1 VENAL
6 FSMCER
12 ILISALPSNLA
23 LSEVSRERVE
33 YALRG
38 KTLTVYLYLLKHG
51 KAIGVRE
58 IQKAL
63 GFSSP
68 SVAFHHLDKLVE
80 LGVVEKDEYERY
92 VLAKKVDT
100 GILHSFVSIGG
111 LTLPRLGFYAA
122 FFTTIAVAY
131 LVVNRNSPDLYA
143 LIGTFGG
150 SAIFWYEAWR
160 VWRRK
165 PF

>member
-1 VENAL
+1 
-6 FSMCER
+6 
-12 ILISALPSNLA
+12 
-23 LSEVSRERVE
+23 LSDASKEQVE

-51 KAIGVRE
+51 RAVGVRE
-58 IQKAL
+58 VQKAL

-80 LGVVEKDEYERY
+80 LGVVEKDQYERY

-100 GILHSFVSIGG
+100 GILSSFVSIGG

-122 FFTTIAVAY
+122 FFTTIAAAY
-131 LVVNRNSPDLYA
+131 ISANRGSLDLYS
-143 LIGTFGG
+143 LIGTLGG
-150 SAIFWYEAWR
+150 AAVFWYEAWR

>member
-1 VENAL
+1 
-6 FSMCER
+6 MTR
-12 ILISALPSNLA
+12 D
-23 LSEVSRERVE
+23 RVE

-58 IQKAL
+58 IQKSL

-80 LGVVEKDEYERY
+80 LGVVEKDEYDRY

-100 GILHSFVSIGG
+100 GILHSFVSVAGYN
-111 LTLPRLGFYAA
+111 LPRLGFYAA
-122 FFTTIAVAY
+122 FFSTIAAAY
-131 LVVNRNSPDLYA
+131 LFFDRGSLDLYA
-143 LIGTFGG
+143 LIGTVGG
-150 SAIFWYEAWR
+150 SLIFWYEAMR

>member
-1 VENAL
+1 MKQGELTTSVSDEA
-6 FSMCER
+6 R
-12 ILISALPSNLA
+12 
-23 LSEVSRERVE
+23 SREKID

-58 IQKAL
+58 IQKEL

-80 LGVVEKDEYERY
+80 LGVVEKDEYDRY

-100 GILHSFVSIGG
+100 GILNSFVSVAG
-111 LTLPRLGFYAA
+111 LNLPRLGFYAA
-122 FFTTIAVAY
+122 FFTTIAGAY
-131 LVVNRNSPDLYA
+131 ILLDRSSLDLYA
-143 LIGTFGG
+143 IIGTIGG
-150 SAIFWYEAWR
+150 AAVFWYEAWR

>member
-1 VENAL
+1 
-6 FSMCER
+6 M
-12 ILISALPSNLA
+12 
-23 LSEVSRERVE
+23 SEASREQVE

-38 KTLTVYLYLLKHG
+38 KTLTVYLYLLRHG

-80 LGVVEKDEYERY
+80 LGVVEKDQYERY

-100 GILHSFVSIGG
+100 GILHSFVSIGVSLSPG
-111 LTLPRLGFYAA
+111 WGSTQHSSRPSRLLTCRSTGDPLTSTLSSALWA
-122 FFTTIAVAY
+122 E
-131 LVVNRNSPDLYA
+131 LVSSGSKHGVCGGVNRSEN
-143 LIGTFGG
+143 
-150 SAIFWYEAWR
+150 
-160 VWRRK
+160 
-165 PF
+165 

>member
-1 VENAL
+1 MPPVSDEAQ
-6 FSMCER
+6 
-12 ILISALPSNLA
+12 
-23 LSEVSRERVE
+23 SREKID

-58 IQKAL
+58 IQKEL

-68 SVAFHHLDKLVE
+68 SVAFHHLDKLLG
-80 LGVVEKDEYERY
+80 LGVVEKDEYDRY

-100 GILHSFVSIGG
+100 GILNSFVSVAG
-111 LTLPRLGFYAA
+111 LNLPRLGFYAA
-122 FFTTIAVAY
+122 FFTTITVAY
-131 LVVNRNSPDLYA
+131 LILARSSLNLYA
-143 LIGTFGG
+143 VIGTVGG
-150 SAIFWYEAWR
+150 AAVFWYEAWR

>member
-1 VENAL
+1 MPDED
-6 FSMCER
+6 
-12 ILISALPSNLA
+12 P
-23 LSEVSRERVE
+23 SRERVE

-80 LGVVEKDEYERY
+80 LGVVEKDQYDRY
-92 VLAKKVDT
+92 VLARKVDT
-100 GILHSFVSIGG
+100 GILHSFVSVAG

-122 FFTTIAVAY
+122 FFTTISAAY
-131 LVVNRNSPDLYA
+131 LILDRNSLGVYA
-143 LIGTFGG
+143 LIGTLGG
-150 SAIFWYEAWR
+150 TAVFWYEAWR

>member
-1 VENAL
+1 
-6 FSMCER
+6 M
-12 ILISALPSNLA
+12 
-23 LSEVSRERVE
+23 SEADRQRVDYE
-33 YALRG
+33 LRG

-51 KAIGVRE
+51 KAVGVRE
-58 IQKAL
+58 IQKEL

-68 SVAFHHLDKLVE
+68 SVAFHHLDKLVG

-92 VLAKKVDT
+92 VLARKVDT
-100 GILHSFVSIGG
+100 GILHSFVSIAG

-122 FFTTIAVAY
+122 FFTTIAFAY
-131 LVVNRNSPDLYA
+131 FLVNRSSLDLYA
-143 LIGTFGG
+143 LIGTVGG
-150 SAIFWYEAWR
+150 ALIFWYEAVR

>member
-1 VENAL
+1 
-6 FSMCER
+6 M
-12 ILISALPSNLA
+12 
-23 LSEVSRERVE
+23 SEASREQVE

-51 KAIGVRE
+51 KAVGVRE
-58 IQKAL
+58 VQKAL

-80 LGVVEKDEYERY
+80 LGVLEKDQYERY

-100 GILHSFVSIGG
+100 GILSSFVSIGG
-111 LTLPRLGFYAA
+111 LNLPRLGFYAA
-122 FFTTIAVAY
+122 FFTTIAAAY
-131 LVVNRNSPDLYA
+131 MSANRGSLDLYA
-143 LIGTFGG
+143 LVGTLGG
-150 SAIFWYEAWR
+150 AAVFWYEAWR
-160 VWRRK
+160 IWRRK

>member
-1 VENAL
+1 
-6 FSMCER
+6 
-12 ILISALPSNLA
+12 
-23 LSEVSRERVE
+23 LSEASREQVD

-51 KAIGVRE
+51 KAVGVRE

-100 GILHSFVSIGG
+100 GILHSFVSIAG

-131 LVVNRNSPDLYA
+131 LLLNRSSLDLYA
-143 LIGTFGG
+143 VIGTLGG
-150 SAIFWYEAWR
+150 SAIFWYETWR

>member
-1 VENAL
+1 
-6 FSMCER
+6 M
-12 ILISALPSNLA
+12 
-23 LSEVSRERVE
+23 SESSREKVE

-38 KTLTVYLYLLKHG
+38 KTLTVYLYILKHG
-51 KAIGVRE
+51 KAVGVRE
-58 IQKAL
+58 VQKSL

-100 GILHSFVSIGG
+100 GILSSFVSIGG

-122 FFTTIAVAY
+122 FFTTIVAAY
-131 LVVNRNSPDLYA
+131 ISANRGSLDLYA
-143 LIGTFGG
+143 LIGTLGG
-150 SAIFWYEAWR
+150 AAVFWYEAWR

>member
-1 VENAL
+1 
-6 FSMCER
+6 
-12 ILISALPSNLA
+12 
-23 LSEVSRERVE
+23 LSESNKERVDYE
-33 YALRG
+33 LRG

-51 KAIGVRE
+51 KAVGVRE
-58 IQKAL
+58 IQKEL

-68 SVAFHHLDKLVE
+68 SVAFHHLDKLVD

-92 VLAKKVDT
+92 VLARKVDT
-100 GILHSFVSIGG
+100 GILHSFVSIAG
-111 LTLPRLGFYAA
+111 LNLPRLGFYAA

-131 LVVNRNSPDLYA
+131 LLLNRNSLDLYA
-143 LIGTFGG
+143 LIGTVGG
-150 SAIFWYEAWR
+150 AAIFWYEALR

>member
-1 VENAL
+1 
-6 FSMCER
+6 M
-12 ILISALPSNLA
+12 
-23 LSEVSRERVE
+23 SEASREQVD

-38 KTLTVYLYLLKHG
+38 KTLAVYLYLLRHG

-122 FFTTIAVAY
+122 FFTTIAAVY
-131 LVVNRNSPDLYA
+131 LSVNRGSLDLYA
-143 LIGTFGG
+143 LIGTVGG
-150 SAIFWYEAWR
+150 AAVFWYEAWR

>member
-1 VENAL
+1 
-6 FSMCER
+6 M
-12 ILISALPSNLA
+12 
-23 LSEVSRERVE
+23 SEASKEQVE

-51 KAIGVRE
+51 KAVGVRE
-58 IQKAL
+58 VQKAL

-80 LGVVEKDEYERY
+80 LGVLEKDQYERY

-100 GILHSFVSIGG
+100 GILSSFVSIGG
-111 LTLPRLGFYAA
+111 LNLPRLGFYAA
-122 FFTTIAVAY
+122 FFTTIAAAY
-131 LVVNRNSPDLYA
+131 MSANRGSLDLYA
-143 LIGTFGG
+143 LVGTLGG
-150 SAIFWYEAWR
+150 AAVFWYEAWR
-160 VWRRK
+160 IWRRK

>member
-1 VENAL
+1 MSDASKEQ
-6 FSMCER
+6 
-12 ILISALPSNLA
+12 
-23 LSEVSRERVE
+23 VE

-51 KAIGVRE
+51 RAVGVRE
-58 IQKAL
+58 VQKAL

-80 LGVVEKDEYERY
+80 LGVVEKDQYERY

-100 GILHSFVSIGG
+100 GILSSFVSIGG

-122 FFTTIAVAY
+122 FFTTIAAAY
-131 LVVNRNSPDLYA
+131 ISANRGSLDLYS
-143 LIGTFGG
+143 LIGTLGG
-150 SAIFWYEAWR
+150 AAVFWYEAWR

>member
-1 VENAL
+1 VAEEA
-6 FSMCER
+6 R
-12 ILISALPSNLA
+12 D
-23 LSEVSRERVE
+23 RVDYE
-33 YALRG
+33 LRG

-51 KAIGVRE
+51 KAVGVRE
-58 IQKAL
+58 IQKEL

-68 SVAFHHLDKLVE
+68 SVAFHHLDKLVD
-80 LGVVEKDEYERY
+80 LGVVEKDNYDRY
-92 VLAKKVDT
+92 VLAKKVDS

-122 FFTTIAVAY
+122 FFTTIAAAY
-131 LVVNRNSPDLYA
+131 FFIDRNALDLYA
-143 LIGTFGG
+143 LIGTVGG
-150 SAIFWYEAWR
+150 AAVFWYEAWR

>member
-1 VENAL
+1 
-6 FSMCER
+6 M
-12 ILISALPSNLA
+12 
-23 LSEVSRERVE
+23 SEASREQVD

-100 GILHSFVSIGG
+100 GILHSFVSIAG

-131 LVVNRNSPDLYA
+131 LLLNRSSLDLYA
-143 LIGTFGG
+143 VIGTLGG
-150 SAIFWYEAWR
+150 SAIFWYETWR

>member
-1 VENAL
+1 MPEDT
-6 FSMCER
+6 
-12 ILISALPSNLA
+12 P
-23 LSEVSRERVE
+23 SREKIE

-58 IQKAL
+58 VQKEL

-80 LGVVEKDEYERY
+80 LGVVEKDQYDRY

-100 GILHSFVSIGG
+100 GILHSFVSVAG
-111 LTLPRLGFYAA
+111 LNLPRLGFYAA
-122 FFTTIAVAY
+122 FFTTITAAY
-131 LVVNRNSPDLYA
+131 LLLDRGALDLYA
-143 LIGTFGG
+143 VIGTVGG
-150 SAIFWYEAWR
+150 TSVFWYEAWR

>member
-1 VENAL
+1 MSDASKEQ
-6 FSMCER
+6 
-12 ILISALPSNLA
+12 
-23 LSEVSRERVE
+23 VE

-51 KAIGVRE
+51 KAVGVRE
-58 IQKAL
+58 VQKAL

-80 LGVVEKDEYERY
+80 LGVVEKDQYERY

-100 GILHSFVSIGG
+100 GILSSFVSIGG

-122 FFTTIAVAY
+122 FFTTIAAAY
-131 LVVNRNSPDLYA
+131 ISASRGSLDLYS
-143 LIGTFGG
+143 LIGTLGG
-150 SAIFWYEAWR
+150 AAVFWYEAWR

>member
-1 VENAL
+1 MPEA
-6 FSMCER
+6 
-12 ILISALPSNLA
+12 
-23 LSEVSRERVE
+23 SRDAIE

-80 LGVVEKDEYERY
+80 LGVVEKDEYDRY
-92 VLAKKVDT
+92 VLSKKVDT

-122 FFTTIAVAY
+122 FFTTIAAAY
-131 LVVNRNSPDLYA
+131 FVVNRESLDFYA
-143 LIGTFGG
+143 LIGTVGG
-150 SAIFWYEAWR
+150 AAIFWYEAWR

>member
-1 VENAL
+1 MPEA
-6 FSMCER
+6 
-12 ILISALPSNLA
+12 
-23 LSEVSRERVE
+23 SREKVE
-33 YALRG
+33 YELRG
-38 KTLTVYLYLLKHG
+38 KTLTVYLYLLRHG
-51 KAIGVRE
+51 KAMGVRE
-58 IQKAL
+58 IQKEL

-80 LGVVEKDEYERY
+80 LGVVEKDEYDRY

-100 GILHSFVSIGG
+100 GILHSFVSIAG

-122 FFTTIAVAY
+122 FFTTIAAAY
-131 LVVNRNSPDLYA
+131 LLVNRASVDLYA
-143 LIGTFGG
+143 LIGTAGG
-150 SAIFWYEAWR
+150 AVVFWYEAWR